1 MAIGTEGDSTTAQD
15 GPSLADDIGAMFGD
29 MIPVAS
35 ESPELD
41 AGSPPADALPTPD
54 GSEGAEPA
62 AELAGSPP
70 ADAAAATPDQAA
82 PNPTDD
88 DWKKDATPL
97 TYTVDGQARAF
108 DGIQVLKDADGKP
121 LGGIVAPESIAEI
134 EQRLA
139 DRDHLIEQRQAQ
151 YEKAQEWERLT
162 TWKDRDAQ
170 GNERTLTGPQAVE
183 ESRVVNVRN
192 ATVLET
198 VLTALNDATSF
209 DGLVDLIQDPATG
222 KISVVRNQAAFDRLM
237 KDAHVS
243 ARERG
248 MEVRANFAK
257 SAAPQP
263 APEASVQD
271 SAMPTVEATIAS
283 ANVTGL
289 TVEEKAFL
297 ADQLPNYVRPTTP
310 QERQQYGTTRIVD
323 AKFTALVKTLG
334 ARAAQTASVA
344 TAASTA
350 SRDNAARLAAAAIG
364 KRPVTP
370 TRTPTPTPKVD
381 ERQQANDDAWDMQE
395 KAAAAAIR
403 RRSA

>member
-29 MIPVAS
+29 MIPVAG

-97 TYTVDGQARAF
+97 GYTVDGQARSVE
-108 DGIQVLKDADGKP
+108 GIQILKDAAGQP
-121 LGGIVAPESIAEI
+121 IGAIVDPAFVPELQ
-134 EQRLA
+134 QRLA
-139 DRDHLIEQRQAQ
+139 DRDHLLEQRQAQ
-151 YEKAQEWERLT
+151 YEKTQEWERLT
-162 TWKDRDAQ
+162 TWKDKDAQ
-170 GNERTLTGPQAVE
+170 GNERTLTGAQAVE

-198 VLTALNDATSF
+198 VLTALSDVTAF

-222 KISVVRNQAAFDRLM
+222 KITVVRNQAAFDRLL

-257 SAAPQP
+257 STAPPPP
-263 APEASVQD
+263 AEASIQD
-271 SAMPTVEATIAS
+271 IAMPTVEATIAS
-283 ANVTGL
+283 AKITGI
-289 TVEEKAFL
+289 TAEEKQFL
-297 ADQLPNYVRPTTP
+297 AEQLPHYVRPATP
-310 QERQQYGTTRIVD
+310 QERQQFGSARIVD

-344 TAASTA
+344 TAATTA
-350 SRDNAARLAAAAIG
+350 TKDNAARLAAAAIG
-364 KRPVTP
+364 KRPVAA
-370 TRTPTPTPKVD
+370 TRTPTPPPKVD